1 MIFCAVY
8 VWSEKNMIKRMEF
21 FLKIISLFDVLVA
34 FCSLFISCVILKQP
48 VNFSVL
54 FIVIFTTIYSIL
66 IWMTGKRIG
75 SILSENQVKLG
86 KKIVIILAVTIL
98 MNILQ
103 NLCTITYIF
112 SFFKNISII
121 IPCMFSM
128 IVFQLVDGM
137 KRLIENM

>member
-1 MIFCAVY
+1 
-8 VWSEKNMIKRMEF
+8 MIKRMEL

-34 FCSLFISCVILKQP
+34 FCALFISSVILKQP

-54 FIVIFTTIYSIL
+54 VIVIFTIIYSIL

-75 SILSENQVKLG
+75 SILSEKQVKLG
-86 KKIVIILAVTIL
+86 EKIVMIFAVTIL
-98 MNILQ
+98 MNVLQ

-128 IVFQLVDGM
+128 IVFQLVDEM
-137 KRLIENM
+137 KRLIENI